1 MPGPLTQSQVS
12 QFERDGFLPVEGL
25 LSAGELERFR
35 EAAAEAQAR
44 RLRVVEQKSAP
55 VDRAKRS
62 LKLGLR
68 AVIGNGLVDLVRRMI
83 PRLLGAEVARQIVA
97 EGAWGLEGTNQTP
110 SDPFYARVYLQIF
123 GLARE
128 DERLRSCA
136 LDPRLGQIAAQLLS
150 TDAVR
155 LYHDQALTKR
165 PGDHYTAWHL
175 DAPFWSFHSSKAL
188 TMWIA
193 FDDAT
198 VENGCLSYL
207 PGSHRTASFDRKAQ
221 ISEQFDALM
230 DLYPEWRTVKP
241 VQVPCRAGTV
251 VFHHGLTAH
260 SAGPNSTAQER
271 RAFACSFMADGV
283 TFNGQRDV
291 MSLSEFHQLRVG
303 DRLDNDAR
311 YPMVWKAR

>member
-25 LSAGELERFR
+25 LSDDELERFR
-35 EAAAEAQAR
+35 ESAAQAQAR
-44 RLRVVEQKSAP
+44 RLQVVAERSAP

-62 LKLGLR
+62 LKLALR
-68 AVIGNGLVDLVRRMI
+68 AAIGDGVVDRVRTLI
-83 PRLLGAEVARQIVA
+83 PRLLGAQVGRQLVA
-97 EGAWGLEGTNQTP
+97 EGAWGFEGTNQSP
-110 SDPFYARVYLQIF
+110 SDPFYARVYLQVF

-150 TDAVR
+150 VDAVR

-175 DAPFWSFHSSKAL
+175 DAPFWSFSSSRAL

-193 FDDAT
+193 LDDVT
-198 VENGCLSYL
+198 PESGCLSYL
-207 PGSHRTASFDRKAQ
+207 PGTHLTASYDRKAQ
-221 ISEQFDALM
+221 ISKQFDALL
-230 DLYPEWRTVKP
+230 DLYPKWRALTP
-241 VQVPCRAGTV
+241 VQVPCRAGTI

-260 SAGPNSTAQER
+260 SAGPNTTARDR

-291 MSLSEFHQLRVG
+291 MSLSEFHRMRVG
-303 DRLDNDAR
+303 DRLDDDAR
-311 YPMVWKAR
+311 YPLVWSAR